1 MTKETIAA
9 KPAVLLDIDDTLLDF
24 HKAEAVALAKALR
37 EMHRSLSEAE
47 QVSRPCMASVRL

>member
-37 EMHRSLSEAE
+37 
-47 QVSRPCMASVRL
+47 